1 MTEPG
6 KDPQQDSILIIED
19 HRETRI
25 FLVMA
30 LEEDYDVDW
39 ASAPMEALEMA
50 AEKTYDLLLID
61 IALHDDIDGA
71 EVARRLRKRR
81 EYAAAPMIAMTAHR
95 VQGEPEDFI
104 GQGFDV
110 FLPKPFFPDVLLE
123 KVEALLKGGP
133 SGKGAPA

>member
-1 MTEPG
+1 MSDVNR
-6 KDPQQDSILIIED
+6 KAILIVED
-19 HRETRI
+19 HRETRV
-25 FLVMA
+25 FLRMT
-30 LEEDYDVDW
+30 LEEDYDVEW
-39 ASAPMEALEMA
+39 AHDARKALEMA
-50 AEKTYDLLLID
+50 GEKAYDLLLID

-71 EVARRLRKRR
+71 EVARRLRNRR